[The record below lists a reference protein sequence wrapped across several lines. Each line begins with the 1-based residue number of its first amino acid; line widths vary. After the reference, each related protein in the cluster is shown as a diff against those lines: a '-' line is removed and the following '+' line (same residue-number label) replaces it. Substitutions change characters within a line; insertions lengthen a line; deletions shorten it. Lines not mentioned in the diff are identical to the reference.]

1 MDELTY
7 EQRRKK
13 FLLGLEELCLK
24 YDFTIEVLKGDMCLV
39 DEFGEQKA
47 VGLFNVSGIWGT
59 YEL

>member
-13 FLLGLEELCLK
+13 FLSGLEELCLE

-39 DEFGEQKA
+39 DEFGEQKE
-47 VGLFNVSGIWGT
+47 VELFNVNGIWRT
-59 YEL
+59 CER